1 MSVEMYHGERSKESI
16 QFETLFAS
24 QSNKESFSSIE
35 QTKIFL
41 EQKGIENTQPYAIG
55 DDVKLISEVQEQT
68 FEGMQVFTLNEQ
80 VSQNQKTILYLHGGA
95 WTNQPLNV
103 HWWFMDK
110 MAQSLGAKVV
120 APIYPKVPH
129 YSNQDTY
136 PKMLN
141 LYKDL
146 LKTAGS
152 ANQLTIMGDS
162 AGGNISLGLA
172 HLLKKE
178 DLPQPKDIVLLS
190 ACVDMSMSNPLIF
203 EYAKKDPILGH
214 EGMEVITKMWAADQ
228 SLTDPLISPIYGD
241 FKGIGKITHF
251 IGTHDMLYPDAI
263 KLDEKL
269 SEQGMDIKTFVYPEM
284 LHVFVV
290 MPIPEA
296 ADALKKIIQVINR

>member
-1 MSVEMYHGERSKESI
+1 MYHGERSKESI
-16 QFETLFAS
+16 QFEQLLAS

-35 QTKIFL
+35 NTKKFL
-41 EQKGIENTQPYAIG
+41 DQKGMENTQPYAIG

-68 FEGMQVFTLNEQ
+68 FEDMQVFTLNEQ
-80 VSQNQKTILYLHGGA
+80 ASENQKVILYLHGGA
-95 WTNQPLNV
+95 WTNQPLNF
-103 HWWFMDK
+103 HWWFMDQL
-110 MAQSLGAKVV
+110 AQSLNAKVV
-120 APIYPKVPH
+120 APLYPKVPH

-136 PKMLN
+136 PKILS
-141 LYKDL
+141 LYRNL

-178 DLPQPKDIVLLS
+178 NLPQPKDIVLLS

-269 SEQGMDIKTFVYPEM
+269 SEQGLDIKTFVYPEM

-296 ADALKKIIQVINR
+296 ADALQKIIQVINH

>member
-1 MSVEMYHGERSKESI
+1 MYHGERSKESI
-16 QFETLFAS
+16 QFEQLLAS

-35 QTKIFL
+35 NTKKFL
-41 EQKGIENTQPYAIG
+41 DQKGMENTQPYAIG

-68 FEGMQVFTLNEQ
+68 FEDMQVFTLNEQ
-80 VSQNQKTILYLHGGA
+80 ASENQKVILYLHGGA
-95 WTNQPLNV
+95 WTNQPLNF
-103 HWWFMDK
+103 HWLFMDQL
-110 MAQSLGAKVV
+110 AQSLNAKVV
-120 APIYPKVPH
+120 APLYPKVPH

-136 PKMLN
+136 PKILS
-141 LYKDL
+141 LYRNL

-178 DLPQPKDIVLLS
+178 NLPQPKDIVLLS

-269 SEQGMDIKTFVYPEM
+269 SEQGLDIKTFVYPEM

-296 ADALKKIIQVINR
+296 ADALQKIIQVINH